1 MRSSSKKARTDYEE
15 LSPEGGFKIRTYRPT
30 LQQMKDFS
38 AYIRY
43 IHEDGGHRPGLAKI
57 IPPVGY
63 QPRKKGYADDELYEM
78 SIIKPIRQEV
88 NGEKGLYQQF
98 NVEYKNRISVRD
110 FKRKAEE
117 DHPTPVHK
125 THDELER
132 IFWKNIFTKPSIYGA
147 DVSGS
152 LYDED
157 VDEFNLTR
165 LNTIL
170 DNIGEDYGVTIQGV
184 NTAYLY
190 FGMWKSSFCWHT
202 EDMDL
207 YSINYLHAG
216 EPKSWYCI
224 APEHGKRFERLAQSF
239 FPYSFKSCRAF
250 LRHKTTLISPQVLKK
265 YSIPYSKITQSRGE
279 FMITFPFSY
288 HSGYNHGFNI
298 AEATNFA
305 LEYWIDFGKWATR
318 CECRDESVQ
327 ISMQTFVKRY
337 QADRYE
343 NWLKGKDIC
352 KDPRDPKHVAA
363 APKPS
368 EIDLFLIGSHEK
380 EVSDEENR
388 EISLLQ
394 QNQLS
399 NVEVKAKAARKTY
412 PTLIETY
419 QRYND
424 LFLQN
429 STITQ
434 ETPLNLPH
442 YSPIPTQM
450 ETINHLADN
459 QQTNHTDRS
468 IISRISQ
475 DPKLLTTLASQSHI
489 VTNFSDKP
497 NYDHH
502 VKEALKKD
510 RKRKKEEKIKPKKDK
525 KPKEHIIPPIM
536 LQFMPVTF
544 THEKRF
550 NRCIAALP
558 PHCAVCQLLELHP
571 KNNEDIWG
579 SMSSKTPVESTGPE
593 SKQSLAENQKSN
605 SQAISELNE
614 STSSVTTP
622 ITSQSSACLAGPKVE
637 DFKLPHSSPILLPR
651 GAFDVDPSLKSID
664 ESATNDT
671 ELQGGDS
678 GYIADERLAFLDLN
692 LESSEL
698 FQCSVCMLCV
708 HKACYGI
715 ENFKDKSDWICDRCK
730 EKNRSIVSC
739 SLCPCRGGALKEVDQ
754 ECWVHITCALN
765 MSGVFLIDL
774 IKKPKNVKSK
784 LKLAEQDKNSC
795 MFCATSLSRYALGKK
810 LQCQADFK
818 DTKLRKTKRCA
829 NFFHVTCGHRNGAKF
844 FFDNRYLDP
853 ELLNPILAFCEP
865 CHRAIENPDSDCHVD
880 EQDDG
885 QMKAEVIPVGVR
897 VVARANNG
905 QYYDAVITSY
915 QRSTCF
921 TIYFPTDSETESGI
935 ESSRISGYD
944 PSRVYTIGEAIE
956 VVEPGFIRHGK
967 FKNHYEVDE
976 YTVKFDTKDSD
987 EGLVIEKKER
997 NEIYL
1002 NTDQMPEDLL
1012 QKYQGLL
1019 APGQLQIEYEHD
1031 NSQESVNDAS
1041 ILTLGEIEAPLAI
1054 EYNINTDTAMD

>member
-38 AYIRY
+38 GYIRY
-43 IHEDGGHRPGLAKI
+43 IHEDGGHRAGLAKI

-63 QPRKKGYADDELYEM
+63 QPRKKGYADDELYAM
-78 SIIKPIRQEV
+78 NITKPIRQEV
-88 NGEKGLYQQF
+88 SGEKGLYQQF
-98 NVEYKNRISVRD
+98 NVEYKNKISVRD

-132 IFWKNIFTKPSIYGA
+132 IFWKNIFTNPSIYGA

-152 LYDED
+152 LYDDD
-157 VDEFNLTR
+157 VEEFNLTR

-170 DNIGEDYGVTIQGV
+170 DNIGQDYGVTIQGV

-343 NWLKGKDIC
+343 NWLKGKDVC
-352 KDPRDPKHVAA
+352 RDPRDPKHVAA

-380 EVSDEENR
+380 EASDEENR
-388 EISLLQ
+388 EISLLE
-394 QNQLS
+394 QNQHS
-399 NVEVKAKAARKTY
+399 NLEAKTKPPRKAY
-412 PTLIETY
+412 PSLIETY
-419 QRYND
+419 HRYND

-429 STITQ
+429 STK
-434 ETPLNLPH
+434 ESPLQLPH

-450 ETINHLADN
+450 EPINHLADN
-459 QQTNHTDRS
+459 QQTNHTDRA
-468 IISRISQ
+468 IISQISQ
-475 DPKLLTTLASQSHI
+475 DPILLTTLASQSHI
-489 VTNFSDKP
+489 VSNFSDKP
-497 NYDHH
+497 NYDQQ
-502 VKEALKKD
+502 VKDALKLE
-510 RKRKKEEKIKPKKDK
+510 RKSKKEQEQKERKEEKARLKKDK
-525 KPKEHIIPPIM
+525 KPKEHIIPPSM

-579 SMSSKTPVESTGPE
+579 PIGNKRPSTTLE
-593 SKQSLAENQKSN
+593 DDTEQNSNDNQKSN
-605 SQAISELNE
+605 SQATVDDCE
-614 STSSVTTP
+614 STSGLTP
-622 ITSQSSACLAGPKVE
+622 APSQSSAYLAGPQVE
-637 DFKLPHSSPILLPR
+637 KFKLPQSSPILLPR
-651 GAFDVDPSLKSID
+651 GAFDIDPSLKNID
-664 ESATNDT
+664 DLASNES
-671 ELQGGDS
+671 EMQGGDS
-678 GYIADERLAFLDLN
+678 GYVADDRLAFLDLN

-715 ENFKDKSDWICDRCK
+715 DSSQDKSSWICDRCR
-730 EKNRSIVSC
+730 EKNRSIINC
-739 SLCPCRGGALKEVDQ
+739 SLCPCRGGALKEVDK

-765 MSGVFLIDL
+765 VSGVFLLDL
-774 IKKPKNVKSK
+774 IKRTKNVKSK

-795 MFCATSLSRYALGKK
+795 IFCATSLSRYALGKK

-818 DTKLRKTKRCA
+818 DTKLKKTKRCS
-829 NFFHVTCGHRNGAKF
+829 NYFHATCGHRNGAKF
-844 FFDNRYLDP
+844 VFDNRYLDP
-853 ELLNPILAFCEP
+853 ESLNPILAFCES
-865 CHRAIENPDSDCHVD
+865 CYTAIENPTSSPSDMD
-880 EQDDG
+880 QDDG
-885 QMKAEVIPVGVR
+885 QLKVDSIPVGTR
-897 VVARANNG
+897 VVARAHNDL
-905 QYYDAVITSY
+905 YYDAVVTSH
-915 QRSTCF
+915 QKVVCF
-921 TIYFPTDSETESGI
+921 TVYFPDYSETESGI
-935 ESSRISGYD
+935 ESSRVSGHESLKRY
-944 PSRVYTIGEAIE
+944 VIGDAVEVIE
-956 VVEPGFIRHGK
+956 PDGEVRRGK
-967 FKNHYEVDE
+967 YKNHYEIEE
-976 YTVKFDTKDSD
+976 YAVRFEMKEDAQ
-987 EGLVIEKKER
+987 EAGIEKLER
-997 NEIYL
+997 KHIFL
-1002 NTDQMPEDLL
+1002 NTDQMPEDILE
-1012 QKYQGLL
+1012 KYRGLL
-1019 APGQLQIEYEHD
+1019 PGRLITASAQNLAEDQDTSRTAVQAMQLQ
-1031 NSQESVNDAS
+1031 
-1041 ILTLGEIEAPLAI
+1041 
-1054 EYNINTDTAMD
+1054 